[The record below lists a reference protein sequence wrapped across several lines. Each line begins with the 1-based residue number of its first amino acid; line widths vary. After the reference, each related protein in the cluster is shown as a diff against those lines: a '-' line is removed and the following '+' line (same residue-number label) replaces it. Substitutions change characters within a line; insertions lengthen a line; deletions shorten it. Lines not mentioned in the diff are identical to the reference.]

1 MKIIIGLPI
10 LILTGGFTGFAYAQG
25 LANAAASPTPVSTP
39 AVISDSSGMLDLAT
53 AQQEALEH
61 SPAYQKAVNYEK
73 ETSWGQVEAFS
84 EGFLPHVSI
93 SGKYFMDNQYASEN
107 VALSSVPPINYISFD
122 ENFPIANLTLDASFD
137 LFDGFRNI
145 HKLDAANNIHESAKL
160 LSDWSSFQLLEQVR
174 LAFYKAQAAK
184 ELSDMA
190 DENVKTLEDHLR
202 IVDDQ
207 MDNGQATRY
216 DVLRVEVQLSEAKS
230 DQISY
235 HDNVVLARERLSQAM
250 GLPKDDRTL
259 SGDMPVLNADSILGG
274 MSKVDFENR
283 PDLKAKDLMA
293 KAAGDQ
299 SAAADSFW
307 VPKVSVIGEYQW
319 YNLQDYAFGGSPVNT
334 GTVNDSYFVGAAAT
348 WDLLDGGM
356 SWAKS
361 NEAHERANEANDDL
375 NSAQLQAPYDFDFWK
390 RTLVSKVSLYQ
401 AKLTDIDKAKE
412 SARLATLGFKA
423 GTRTTTDVLDAELEE
438 FRAAAGLVQAQVDA
452 LEALINLEISV
463 GKRINHD

>member
-1 MKIIIGLPI
+1 
-10 LILTGGFTGFAYAQG
+10 
-25 LANAAASPTPVSTP
+25 
-39 AVISDSSGMLDLAT
+39 
-53 AQQEALEH
+53 
-61 SPAYQKAVNYEK
+61 
-73 ETSWGQVEAFS
+73 
-84 EGFLPHVSI
+84 
-93 SGKYFMDNQYASEN
+93 
-107 VALSSVPPINYISFD
+107 
-122 ENFPIANLTLDASFD
+122 
-137 LFDGFRNI
+137 
-145 HKLDAANNIHESAKL
+145 
-160 LSDWSSFQLLEQVR
+160 
-174 LAFYKAQAAK
+174 
-184 ELSDMA
+184 
-190 DENVKTLEDHLR
+190 
-202 IVDDQ
+202 
-207 MDNGQATRY
+207 
-216 DVLRVEVQLSEAKS
+216 
-230 DQISY
+230 
-235 HDNVVLARERLSQAM
+235 M

-463 GKRINHD
+463 GKRINHE

>member
-1 MKIIIGLPI
+1 VGGLARFAFAQAMGDAATPI
-10 LILTGGFTGFAYAQG
+10 L
-25 LANAAASPTPVSTP
+25 TPQATP
-39 AVISDSSGMLDLAT
+39 AEAGVSSGQLDLAT
-53 AQQEALEH
+53 AQQEAVEN
-61 SPAYQKAVNYEK
+61 SPSYKKAVNFEREK
-73 ETSWGQVEAFS
+73 SWGQAEALS
-84 EGFLPHVSI
+84 EGFLPHI
-93 SGKYFMDNQYASEN
+93 ILKGNYFFDNQYPEEQ
-107 VALSSVPPINYISFD
+107 ISLGTPTLMSFE
-122 ENFPIANLTLDASFD
+122 ENFPIANLALDAEYD

-145 HKLDAANNIHESAKL
+145 RKLDAANNSHEAASL
-160 LSDWSSFQLLEQVR
+160 LSHWASFQLQEQVR

-207 MDNGQATRY
+207 MDNGQATKY

-235 HDNVVLARERLSQAM
+235 HDNVILARERLSQAM
-250 GLPKDDRTL
+250 GLSKDDRTL
-259 SGDMPVLNADSILGG
+259 SGDMPVLNADAILNG

-283 PDLKAKDLMA
+283 PDLKAKELQSR
-293 KAAGDQ
+293 AAGDE

-307 VPKVSVIGEYQW
+307 VPKVSLIGEYQW
-319 YNLQDYAFGGSPVNT
+319 YNLQDYVFGESPTNT
-334 GTVNDSYFVGAAAT
+334 GTINESYFLGASAT
-348 WDLLDGGM
+348 WDLLDGGI

-361 NEAHERANEANDDL
+361 NEAHERANESKDDL
-375 NSAQLQAPYDFDFWK
+375 DSAQLQAPYDFDFWK
-390 RTLVSKVSLYQ
+390 KSLVSKVALYQ

-452 LEALINLEISV
+452 LEALINLEITV

>member
-1 MKIIIGLPI
+1 M
-10 LILTGGFTGFAYAQG
+10 T
-25 LANAAASPTPVSTP
+25 TP
-39 AVISDSSGMLDLAT
+39 ALTAAPAPASSAGLLDLTT
-53 AQQEALEH
+53 AQREAVEH
-61 SPAYQKAVNYEK
+61 SPDYKKAVDFEK
-73 ETSWGQVEAFS
+73 ETSWGQVEAFT

-93 SGKYFMDNQYASEN
+93 SGKYFMANQYANED
-107 VALSSVPPINYISFD
+107 VALGAGQPFISFD

-137 LFDGFRNI
+137 LFDGLRNVN
-145 HKLDAANNIHESAKL
+145 KLDAANNSHEAADL
-160 LSDWSSFQLLEQVR
+160 LSHWASFQLQEKVR

-207 MDNGQATRY
+207 MDNGQATKY

-235 HDNVVLARERLSQAM
+235 HDNVVLAREALAQAM
-250 GLPKDDRTL
+250 GLPKDGRTL
-259 SGDMPVLNADSILGG
+259 SGDLPVLNSDVILSGIE
-274 MSKVDFENR
+274 KVNFRDR
-283 PDLKAKDLMA
+283 PDLKAKELQA
-293 KAAGDQ
+293 QAADDN

-307 VPKVSVIGEYQW
+307 VPKVSLIGEYQW
-319 YNLQDYAFGGSPVNT
+319 YNLQDYAFGGSPTNT
-334 GTVNDSYFVGAAAT
+334 GTISDSYFVGASAT
-348 WDLLDGGM
+348 WELLDGGT

-361 NEAHERANEANDDL
+361 NEAHERANEANDDFAGAKL
-375 NSAQLQAPYDFDFWK
+375 KAPYDFDIWK

-438 FRAAAGLVQAQVDA
+438 FRATAGLVQAQVDA
-452 LEALINLEISV
+452 LEALINLETAVGRRIS
-463 GKRINHD
+463 HE